1 MFVCGVHGKGESHT
15 ASCILEDSLARSK
28 HLGKLR
34 TLFSV
39 LIFSCAQFSDNGE
52 GFSISE
58 TAFLASPDPRL
69 PEGVHVKRVHVLGL
83 PSDFL
88 RLWTRRSE

>member
-1 MFVCGVHGKGESHT
+1 MFVCGVHGKGKSHT

-28 HLGKLR
+28 HLGNLR

-39 LIFSCAQFSDNGE
+39 LIFSFAQFSDNGE

-58 TAFLASPDPRL
+58 AAFLASPDSRL
-69 PEGVHVKRVHVLGL
+69 PEGVHVKRVHMLGL
-83 PSDFL
+83 PADFL
-88 RLWTRRSE
+88 RL